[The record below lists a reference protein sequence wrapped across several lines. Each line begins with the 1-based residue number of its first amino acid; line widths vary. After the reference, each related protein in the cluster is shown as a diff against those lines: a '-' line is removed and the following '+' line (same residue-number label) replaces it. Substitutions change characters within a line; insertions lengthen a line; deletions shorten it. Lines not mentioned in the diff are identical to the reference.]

1 MDVSIR
7 PRARPDDEDLA
18 PVIGAPTFTDRDG
31 NVGEVRS
38 PTSGG
43 KGGGRAQ
50 VAMNTD
56 AGRDYARQFN
66 EDDSYGYYNQ
76 RGEYV
81 SPFTDMRDGGGRN
94 QSGNYFV
101 GGGLLSTIG
110 NLLKVRP
117 VGPASERDPMTGDY
131 IIPRSQIG
139 FTSIADMFDQGGP
152 QASGGGFRDGGMA
165 GNVLNMLNR
174 IGNNESMRRPT
185 GLSVV
190 QDGAGYSVVDADGNI
205 IRDMFPTP
213 EDALYY
219 MQNFHLGSIDYYG

>member
-1 MDVSIR
+1 
-7 PRARPDDEDLA
+7 
-18 PVIGAPTFTDRDG
+18 
-31 NVGEVRS
+31 
-38 PTSGG
+38 
-43 KGGGRAQ
+43 
-50 VAMNTD
+50 MNTEFGQ
-56 AGRDYARQFN
+56 AYADQFN
-66 EDDSYGYYNQ
+66 KDDSYGYYNQ

-81 SPFTDMRDGGGRN
+81 SPFTDMRDGGGMN

-117 VGPASERDPMTGDY
+117 AGAASERDPITGDY
-131 IIPRSQIG
+131 IVPKSQIG

-190 QDGAGYSVVDADGNI
+190 QDGAGYAVVGPNGLIMDGFAN
-205 IRDMFPTP
+205 P

-219 MQNFHLGSIDYYG
+219 MQNYYG

>member
-18 PVIGAPTFTDRDG
+18 PVIGAPTSTDSGG
-31 NVGEVRS
+31 NTYEVRS

-56 AGRDYARQFN
+56 MGKAYARQFN

-81 SPFTDMRDGGGRN
+81 SPFTDMRDGGGKN

-131 IIPRSQIG
+131 IIPRSEIG
-139 FTSIADMFDQGGP
+139 FTSLADAFDQGGP

-165 GNVLNMLNR
+165 GNFLNMLNR

-190 QDGAGYSVVDADGNI
+190 QDGANYAVVDADGI
-205 IRDMFPTP
+205 IQGGFPTP
-213 EDALYY
+213 EEALYY